1 MVAEGTPRTTRTGA
15 RKSVLTHELPSSLLS
30 FSSPLLFFSPLPP
43 PQVATQDNALKQ
55 GEKQRSSLERC
66 VAMEK
71 KLGKMLTDEK
81 AELREKLSQTRLEAA
96 AEVSYITY

>member
-1 MVAEGTPRTTRTGA
+1 
-15 RKSVLTHELPSSLLS
+15 
-30 FSSPLLFFSPLPP
+30 
-43 PQVATQDNALKQ
+43 
-55 GEKQRSSLERC
+55 
-66 VAMEK
+66 MEK